1 MKVGILGN
9 GQLARMLALA
19 GKPLGLD
26 FTFYDPNPEGCANV
40 LGEYVQ
46 AEFTDSVRLQ
56 AFLDRVDVVTLE
68 NENIPEQALNRV
80 PRDKLFPPAI
90 AVLKSQDRLLE
101 KQFLQRLDIPLASY
115 YPIDEEADLLE
126 ALQRQGGPLIIKTR
140 RLGYDGRGQ
149 AKIHSFEEVRP
160 AWRELQQYP
169 LIAEEKLSFE
179 REISLISVRA
189 QSGEIRCYPLTEN
202 THHNGILH
210 TSVLRQGDALQGL
223 AEAYGRRVLESLDY
237 VGVLGFEFFQ
247 VGDRLLANEIAPRV
261 HNTGHW
267 TIDGADISQF
277 ENHLR
282 AVLGWPL
289 GSTLAHSPCIM
300 YNVIGSFPDKTE
312 LAAIPG
318 AHIHDYQK
326 APMPLRKIGH
336 VTLCSQDSQVL
347 LDSERRVHALV
358 QTDAH

>member
-26 FTFYDPNPEGCANV
+26 FAFYDPNPEGCANV
-40 LGEYVQ
+40 LGDYVQ
-46 AEFTDSVRLQ
+46 AQFTELEQLQ
-56 AFLDRVDVVTLE
+56 AFVEQVDVVTLE
-68 NENIPEQALNRV
+68 NENIPDLTLNSV
-80 PRDKLFPPAI
+80 PRDKLFPPAV

-101 KQFLQRLDIPLASY
+101 KQFLQQLDIPIASY
-115 YPIDEEADLLE
+115 YPVDSEEDLL
-126 ALQRQGGPLIIKTR
+126 AAQRRQNGPLIVKTR

-149 AKIHSFEEVRP
+149 AEIRSLDEARAAWLELPHS
-160 AWRELQQYP
+160 ELV
-169 LIAEEKLSFE
+169 AEEKLSFQ
-179 REISLISVRA
+179 REVSLISVRS
-189 QSGEIRCYPLTEN
+189 QRGEIRGYPITEN
-202 THHNGILH
+202 THHKGILH
-210 TSVLRQGDALQGL
+210 TSILRRDDPMQAL
-223 AEAYGRRVLESLDY
+223 AEEYGRRVLEALDY

-267 TIDGADISQF
+267 SIDGAEISQF

-289 GSTLAHSPCIM
+289 GSTRAHSPSIM
-300 YNVIGSFPDKTE
+300 CNVIGRFPDKTE

-336 VTLCSQDSQVL
+336 VTLCSRDPEL
-347 LDSERRVHALV
+347 LQQSHRRVHELV
-358 QTDAH
+358 RD

>member
-19 GKPLGLD
+19 GKPLGVD

-40 LGEYVQ
+40 LGDYVQ
-46 AEFTDSVRLQ
+46 AQFTELDRLQ
-56 AFLDRVDVVTLE
+56 TFVEQVDVVTLE
-68 NENIPEQALNRV
+68 NENIPELALNSV
-80 PRDKLFPPAI
+80 PRDKLFPPAV

-101 KQFLQRLDIPLASY
+101 KQFLQHLDIPLASY
-115 YPIDEEADLLE
+115 YPVDNEEDLL
-126 ALQRQGGPLIIKTR
+126 AAQRQQNSPLIVKTR

-149 AKIHSFEEVRP
+149 AQISSLDEARA
-160 AWRELQQYP
+160 AWRELP
-169 LIAEEKLSFE
+169 HSELVAEEKLSFQ
-179 REISLISVRA
+179 REVSLISVR
-189 QSGEIRCYPLTEN
+189 SRNGEIRYYPITEN
-202 THHNGILH
+202 THHKGILH
-210 TSVLRQGDALQGL
+210 TSIMRQNDPMQAL
-223 AEAYGRRVLESLDY
+223 AEEYGRRVLETLEY

-267 TIDGADISQF
+267 TIDGAEISQF

-282 AVLGWPL
+282 TVLGWPL
-289 GSTLAHSPCIM
+289 GSTQAHSPSIM
-300 YNVIGSFPDKTE
+300 CNVIGRFPDKTE

-336 VTLCSQDSQVL
+336 VTLCSHDAEL
-347 LDSERRVHALV
+347 LQQSYRRVHDLV
-358 QTDAH
+358 RD

>member
-26 FTFYDPNPEGCANV
+26 FSFYDPNPEGCANRF
-40 LGEYVQ
+40 GEFVQ
-46 AEFTDSVRLQ
+46 ADFTDTDRLL
-56 AFLDRVDVVTLE
+56 AFVEQMDVVTLE
-68 NENIPEQALNRV
+68 NENIPEPALTSV

-101 KQFLQRLDIPLASY
+101 KQFLQWLDIPLAAY
-115 YPIDEEADLLE
+115 YAIDSEGDLIE
-126 ALQRQGGPLIIKTR
+126 ALHRQGGPLIVKTR

-149 AKIHSFEEVRP
+149 AQIRTLDQARA
-160 AWRELQQYP
+160 AWRELP
-169 LIAEEKLSFE
+169 HSDLIAEERLTFE
-179 REISLISVRA
+179 REISLIAVRSH
-189 QSGEIRCYPLTEN
+189 SGEIRCYSVSEN
-202 THHNGILH
+202 THHQGILH
-210 TSVLRQGDALQGL
+210 TSVLRQEDSLQAL
-223 AEAYGRRVLESLDY
+223 AEEYGRRVLEALDY

-267 TIDGADISQF
+267 SIDGAEISQF

-289 GSTLAHSPCIM
+289 GSTRAHSPSIM
-300 YNVIGSFPDKTE
+300 CNVIGRFPDKTE

-336 VTLCSQDSQVL
+336 VTLCSRDPQVL
-347 LDSERRVHALV
+347 QHSHQRLHTLV
-358 QTDAH
+358 RD

>member
-26 FTFYDPNPEGCANV
+26 FTFYDPNPAGCAN
-40 LGEYVQ
+40 LFGEYVQ
-46 AEFTDSVRLQ
+46 ADFTE
-56 AFLDRVDVVTLE
+56 LDRLHAFVEQVDVVTLE
-68 NENIPEQALNRV
+68 NENIPELALNSV
-80 PRDKLFPPAI
+80 PRNKLFPPAV

-101 KQFLQRLDIPLASY
+101 KQFLQQLDIPLASY
-115 YPIDEEADLLE
+115 YAVDSEQDLL
-126 ALQRQGGPLIIKTR
+126 AAQRQQDGPLIVKTR

-149 AKIHSFEEVRP
+149 AQIGSLDEARA
-160 AWRELQQYP
+160 AWRELP
-169 LIAEEKLSFE
+169 HSELVAEEKLSFQ
-179 REISLISVRA
+179 REISLISVR
-189 QSGEIRCYPLTEN
+189 SRRGEVRCYPITEN
-202 THHNGILH
+202 THHRGILH
-210 TSVLRQGDALQGL
+210 TSILRRDDPMQTL
-223 AEAYGRRVLESLDY
+223 AEEYGRRVLAALDY

-267 TIDGADISQF
+267 SIDGAEISQF

-282 AVLGWPL
+282 AVLGWSL
-289 GSTLAHSPCIM
+289 GSTRAHSPSIM
-300 YNVIGSFPDKTE
+300 CNVIGRFPDKTE

-318 AHIHDYQK
+318 VHIHDYQK

-336 VTLCSQDSQVL
+336 VTLCSRDAEELQRSHQ
-347 LDSERRVHALV
+347 RVHELV
-358 QTDAH
+358 RD

>member
-26 FTFYDPNPEGCANV
+26 FAFFDPNPAGCANG
-40 LGEYVQ
+40 LGEFVQ
-46 AEFTDSVRLQ
+46 AQFTELEHLR
-56 AFLDRVDVVTLE
+56 AFAEQVDVVTLE
-68 NENIPEQALNRV
+68 NENIPEPALDSV

-101 KQFLQRLDIPLASY
+101 KQFLQQLEIPLATHY
-115 YPIDEEADLLE
+115 AVDDEQDLLA
-126 ALQRQGGPLIIKTR
+126 ALQQQGGPLIVKTR

-149 AKIHSFEEVRP
+149 AQIRSADEARA
-160 AWRELQQYP
+160 AWRELP
-169 LIAEEKLSFE
+169 HSDLVAEQKLDFE
-179 REISLISVRA
+179 REISLISVRSR
-189 QSGEIRCYPLTEN
+189 SGEIRCYPVTEN
-202 THHNGILH
+202 THHQGILH
-210 TSVLRQGDALQGL
+210 TSILCRDDPMQAR
-223 AEAYGRRVLESLDY
+223 AEAYGRRVLEALDY

-267 TIDGADISQF
+267 SIDGAEISQF

-289 GSTLAHSPCIM
+289 GSTRAHSPSIM
-300 YNVIGSFPDKTE
+300 CNVIGSFPDKQM

-318 AHIHDYQK
+318 VHIHDYQK

-336 VTLCSQDSQVL
+336 VTLCSHDAAQLQQSHRL
-347 LDSERRVHALV
+347 VHELV
-358 QTDAH
+358 RD